1 MMGYWFVASLIGI
14 MPTWISSKFFR
25 ERRVLVSNSSNKDN
39 IDNYINEGGRERV
52 QIEENEGG
60 GSPNW
65 LSFINAKILRQFL
78 HILTILKLTN
88 NSKYKLTCGLLI
100 K

>member
-39 IDNYINEGGRERV
+39 IDNYINEGEREK
-52 QIEENEGG
+52 E
-60 GSPNW
+60 P
-65 LSFINAKILRQFL
+65 K
-78 HILTILKLTN
+78 
-88 NSKYKLTCGLLI
+88 
-100 K
+100 

>member
-60 GSPNW
+60 GVQIGY
-65 LSFINAKILRQFL
+65 LSLM
-78 HILTILKLTN
+78 LKFSV
-88 NSKYKLTCGLLI
+88 NSYI
-100 K
+100 Y

>member
-1 MMGYWFVASLIGI
+1 MGYWFVASLIGI

-60 GSPNW
+60 GGVQIGY
-65 LSFINAKILRQFL
+65 LSLM
-78 HILTILKLTN
+78 LKFSV
-88 NSKYKLTCGLLI
+88 NSYI
-100 K
+100 Y